1 LKSSDSKREPFRR
14 APARDPRRDSQ
25 RTITAARRFPATSAR
40 GLPSSRSLRGR
51 ISRPGDRTSSY
62 LSMRRPEAMTQRDLL
77 SLMRRKEEEHRRR
90 EAEIEKERALE
101 RERERIRFEREQ
113 LEKERLQLQLQ
124 AALQQQ
130 KLAAMNSSRTKDTYL
145 PSSVRGSSRGRHSDY
160 RDSRDSRGDKLSS
173 SVHRRSAGDSRR
185 PAADDRSRSRH
196 VGGGDRSAASRIDRD
211 RSEHKPSAASSRDRS
226 RHESYGSSRGHSS
239 SQPAAYS
246 RKDYD
251 RGYTSSRDTASY
263 GGRGGSSYYGNSRD
277 AYSSSA
283 TSRIGG
289 SSGGWGSSSGAGYGS
304 SAWEG
309 GSGSAVGHSSSGSAW
324 GGRGAAGSN
333 GWSTFGS
340 GGGTSSSSSMRYDYD
355 KYQQRF

>member
-1 LKSSDSKREPFRR
+1 M
-14 APARDPRRDSQ
+14 
-25 RTITAARRFPATSAR
+25 IAR
-40 GLPSSRSLRGR
+40 GRVTLVVVTGWFYWCFPWVF
-51 ISRPGDRTSSY
+51 I
-62 LSMRRPEAMTQRDLL
+62 
-77 SLMRRKEEEHRRR
+77 RKLVE
-90 EAEIEKERALE
+90 
-101 RERERIRFEREQ
+101 
-113 LEKERLQLQLQ
+113 
-124 AALQQQ
+124 
-130 KLAAMNSSRTKDTYL
+130 NSSFC
-145 PSSVRGSSRGRHSDY
+145 VF
-160 RDSRDSRGDKLSS
+160 
-173 SVHRRSAGDSRR
+173 RSG
-185 PAADDRSRSRH
+185 
-196 VGGGDRSAASRIDRD
+196 ASRIDRD

-251 RGYTSSRDTASY
+251 RGYTSSRDTTSY